1 VYNSILQGKIMAKP
15 QQTASE
21 LSRTLAGQWSKSEK
35 RAYASRQ
42 IMASKKRTYE
52 ILKAMKTAQILA
64 K

>member
-1 VYNSILQGKIMAKP
+1 MAKS

-35 RAYASRQ
+35 RAEASRQ
-42 IMASKKRTYE
+42 MMASKTRTHA
-52 ILKAMKTAQILA
+52 ILKAFKQSQLLN